1 MGKQFCVLLKV
12 QLLGAFGI
20 NKALHARDSGE
31 KKKLIGFT
39 AMMAFAGVM
48 IVFAIVTYSVLMGI
62 GFQQIGAPE
71 LMPAVMMA
79 VASLITLFTTVY
91 KVNGVLFGFR
101 DYDMTMALPV
111 PTAVVVAVRLSQLY
125 LMDLGFSA
133 MVLLPSGIV
142 YAVLN
147 APPWWFYPLMPVL
160 LLFVPMVPM
169 ILALAAGS
177 LITLISS
184 RFRRTSLINLLL
196 TAALVIG
203 LMALSTGLPAGGEW
217 NGEDLSR
224 LAEMLSGAVYGLYP
238 PVRLY
243 TDALCRGKPLS
254 LLLFAL
260 LSAALFAGFCV
271 LIGRIYKSLNTA
283 LTTSRTSSRFRMK
296 ALKVSTPLNALYK
309 RELRRYFSSPLY
321 VMNTAIGMILAVL
334 ASGALLFMGAAKV
347 EQLLEIPGL
356 AALAGDFAPFALSML
371 VGMSCTTMCSVS
383 LEGSRLWLAKSL
395 PVTSMLVFGS
405 KILVNLTVTVP
416 LSLLCSGMIAL
427 ALPLTGVQLVF
438 LFLTPLAFA
447 LLMAA
452 AGLLINLYL
461 PNLTWTNEA
470 QVIKQSVP
478 SFLCV
483 MGGMLLPLLG
493 IAAVAACPAGMRA
506 FAALGVTG
514 AVLLAA
520 LGAFLLLRTQGVRL
534 YRELN

>member
-184 RFRRTSLINLLL
+184 RFRRNAIRRGVRSVSSGSPVYRRPVQGE
-196 TAALVIG
+196 AAL
-203 LMALSTGLPAGGEW
+203 PA
-217 NGEDLSR
+217 
-224 LAEMLSGAVYGLYP
+224 AVCAAVGRA
-238 PVRLY
+238 VR
-243 TDALCRGKPLS
+243 G
-254 LLLFAL
+254 
-260 LSAALFAGFCV
+260 
-271 LIGRIYKSLNTA
+271 
-283 LTTSRTSSRFRMK
+283 
-296 ALKVSTPLNALYK
+296 
-309 RELRRYFSSPLY
+309 
-321 VMNTAIGMILAVL
+321 
-334 ASGALLFMGAAKV
+334 
-347 EQLLEIPGL
+347 
-356 AALAGDFAPFALSML
+356 
-371 VGMSCTTMCSVS
+371 
-383 LEGSRLWLAKSL
+383 
-395 PVTSMLVFGS
+395 
-405 KILVNLTVTVP
+405 
-416 LSLLCSGMIAL
+416 LLCADRPDLQESQHRAHHQ
-427 ALPLTGVQLVF
+427 PH
-438 LFLTPLAFA
+438 
-447 LLMAA
+447 
-452 AGLLINLYL
+452 
-461 PNLTWTNEA
+461 
-470 QVIKQSVP
+470 
-478 SFLCV
+478 
-483 MGGMLLPLLG
+483 LLPLPDEGAEG
-493 IAAVAACPAGMRA
+493 IHPAERAV
-506 FAALGVTG
+506 
-514 AVLLAA
+514 
-520 LGAFLLLRTQGVRL
+520 
-534 YRELN
+534 